1 MAAHTVQLDEILT
14 GNGEEETLS
23 TGPGESLI

>member
-14 GNGEEETLS
+14 GNGEEEKLVQPS
-23 TGPGESLI
+23 PVRV

>member
-14 GNGEEETLS
+14 ENGEEEKLFQL
-23 TGPGESLI
+23 GPVRV

>member
-14 GNGEEETLS
+14 GNGEEEKLVQP
-23 TGPGESLI
+23 GPVRV